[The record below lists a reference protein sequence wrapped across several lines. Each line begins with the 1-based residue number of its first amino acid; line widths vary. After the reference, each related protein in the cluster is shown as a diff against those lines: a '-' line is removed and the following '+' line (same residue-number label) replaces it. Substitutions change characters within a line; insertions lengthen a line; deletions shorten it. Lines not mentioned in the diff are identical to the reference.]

1 MIIAEALEAPVKNNM
16 SNQEQL
22 AILVGGENHRNR
34 LKRGVGYQKETH
46 PVLLATD
53 KTSSLESV
61 ILYTLSEID
70 ELETEYFALMD
81 VSKRKKEEFLIPKQF
96 MMEFVD
102 FIVMLKIIISKLD
115 AKFSTEETIFS
126 INGQFKGDFSSL
138 KEQTLNVGEGNAKRN
153 LELILSEALSLLKFL
168 DIKLQG
174 DLYVGLMNNKLQLN
188 RESRFFQL
196 ENGMNE
202 ADVIDKTNH
211 VFKSLRL
218 LRHYLLD
225 SLGIEG
231 TLQPWI
237 TDFFATE
244 ILDWKNSEQAIE
256 RLKTKID
263 FFKLKIKDE
272 LSWSLTGKIESD
284 EFLEMKMLIA
294 GATLIKNTDHKKS
307 LSLQTQA
314 ANATLAEETVFWS

>member
-1 MIIAEALEAPVKNNM
+1 MF
-16 SNQEQL
+16 
-22 AILVGGENHRNR
+22 
-34 LKRGVGYQKETH
+34 LKV
-46 PVLLATD
+46 
-53 KTSSLESV
+53 
-61 ILYTLSEID
+61 
-70 ELETEYFALMD
+70 
-81 VSKRKKEEFLIPKQF
+81 KKENLVPKQF

-126 INGQFKGDFSSL
+126 INGQFRGDFSSL
-138 KEQTLNVGEGNAKRN
+138 KEQTLNVGEGNVRRN
-153 LELILSEALSLLKFL
+153 LEIILSEALSLLKSL
-168 DIKLQG
+168 NIKLQG
-174 DLYVGLMNNKLQLN
+174 DLYVGLMNKKLQSN

-202 ADVIDKTNH
+202 ADIIDKTNH
-211 VFKSLRL
+211 AFKSLRL

-244 ILDWKNSEQAIE
+244 ILDWQNSEQALE
-256 RLKTKID
+256 RLKIKID

-272 LSWSLTGKIESD
+272 LSWSLTGQAKPD
-284 EFLEMKMLIA
+284 NFLEMKMLIA
-294 GATLIKNTDHKKS
+294 GATLIKNTDNKKS